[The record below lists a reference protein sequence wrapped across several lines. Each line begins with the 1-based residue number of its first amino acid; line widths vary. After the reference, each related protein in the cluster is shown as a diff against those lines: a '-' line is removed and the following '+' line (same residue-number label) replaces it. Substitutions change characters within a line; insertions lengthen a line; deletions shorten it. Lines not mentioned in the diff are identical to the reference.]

1 MAVRWAKVKSYSSSF
16 WESVRYHH
24 PWQSWET
31 DLGFRPDKLLLSFQ
45 LATSRLDF
53 YLSNIF
59 CIKKPQVT
67 CFLSNDY
74 LRGFIVTENQCF
86 KWYWT
91 MLSESQGDWFNLH
104 WLNMTQY
111 HQSKLQSCSL
121 PVFLRLFRHST
132 TSFQPGS
139 YPQLQGSSGAFT
151 RHFNWVETTKYAEF
165 EDSI

>member
-1 MAVRWAKVKSYSSSF
+1 MLLAEVRSKSWSSSF
-16 WESVRYHH
+16 WQSIEYHH
-24 PWQSWET
+24 PCQSWEIY
-31 DLGFRPDKLLLSFQ
+31 LCFRSDKLLLSFQ
-45 LATSRLDF
+45 LASSRLDF

-59 CIKKPQVT
+59 CIKNPEVT

-91 MLSESQGDWFNLH
+91 MRSESQGDWFNLH

-121 PVFLRLFRHST
+121 PVFLCLFRQSI
-132 TSFQPGS
+132 TSFQPGT
-139 YPQLQGSSGAFT
+139 YPELQDNNGRFAISFKWVGNNQICRGS
-151 RHFNWVETTKYAEF
+151 K
-165 EDSI
+165 D